1 MKKVQHQAIEEGFLD
16 LLGTETTEFQELDWK
31 DTEQTLVNLAAV
43 YIGLLAESADK
54 KDVSSS
60 GFMQDN
66 IKATDV
72 TKNGSIYEIGITAPD
87 YASYQDEGVNGW
99 AVNRGSRFQFR
110 TKGVSDNMRNSIA
123 SWLQREGKSASMVKQ
138 AVSKREA
145 RGMDALNQKAQTV
158 AYMIKRQGIKP
169 TKFWSD
175 ATEEMNQYFETELA
189 TAVKIDIVN
198 NIYGK

>member
-1 MKKVQHQAIEEGFLD
+1 MESGFYD
-16 LLGTETTEFQELDWK
+16 LLGEGRDEFQELDWK
-31 DTEQTLVNLAAV
+31 DTQQTLVNLAAV
-43 YIGLLAESADK
+43 YIGLLKESADK

-66 IKATDV
+66 IQPTDV
-72 TKNGSIYEIGITAPD
+72 TKNGSIYEIGIMAPD

-110 TKGVSDNMRNSIA
+110 TKGVSDDMRNSIA
-123 SWLQREGKSASMVKQ
+123 AWLKKEGTSYRNVKV

-169 TKFWSD
+169 TKFWSE